1 MHNKQTLL
9 QLSKEE
15 RAKSS
20 RCYISN
26 ILPTPVTIII
36 LHDFLCGRFS
46 SLSLDTKETQSKL
59 ARNIHTLEQCQPH
72 FSPLSF
78 LYLNPNRDG
87 KQQ

>member
-1 MHNKQTLL
+1 MHNKQTLP
-9 QLSKEE
+9 QLLKEE
-15 RAKSS
+15 RTKSS

-78 LYLNPNRDG
+78 LYLNSNRDG